1 MIQSEP
7 MSNSNNWDAGPVCH
21 RSIIILKLY
30 GGLSEPISNRNH
42 WATGYGSHNAMS
54 LVANTSRPPILASH
68 VDARCSRISIS
79 QAHSF
84 TARSQDW
91 TLYQKGQNLMF
102 YAELIRRWAEDRNL
116 IRGSDVKSQFVKLIE
131 EAGELANAIAKKN
144 DIEFADAIGD
154 MVVVLTIMAAQN
166 GMMIE
171 DCIDNAWQE
180 IKDRKGKMV
189 DGIFIKESS

>member
-1 MIQSEP
+1 MIYADLIRQ
-7 MSNSNNWDAGPVCH
+7 
-21 RSIIILKLY
+21 
-30 GGLSEPISNRNH
+30 
-42 WATGYGSHNAMS
+42 WAT
-54 LVANTSRPPILASH
+54 
-68 VDARCSRISIS
+68 
-79 QAHSF
+79 
-84 TARSQDW
+84 
-91 TLYQKGQNLMF
+91 
-102 YAELIRRWAEDRNL
+102 DRNL
-116 IRGSDVKSQFVKLIE
+116 IEGSDIKSQFVKLIE

-189 DGIFIKESS
+189 DGIFHKEAS

>member
-1 MIQSEP
+1 
-7 MSNSNNWDAGPVCH
+7 
-21 RSIIILKLY
+21 
-30 GGLSEPISNRNH
+30 
-42 WATGYGSHNAMS
+42 
-54 LVANTSRPPILASH
+54 
-68 VDARCSRISIS
+68 
-79 QAHSF
+79 
-84 TARSQDW
+84 
-91 TLYQKGQNLMF
+91 MF
-102 YAELIRRWAEDRNL
+102 YAELIRGWAEARNL
-116 IRGSDVKSQFVKLIE
+116 IKGSDVKSQFVKLIE

-189 DGIFIKESS
+189 DGIFVKGCLMTPKEKNLAAIEAIAQEHKFTVDDILGTRKFKPLVKVRRKCVVMLREKGYSTTEIGRIMNRDHSTIVHSLQKSKAEA

>member
-1 MIQSEP
+1 MI
-7 MSNSNNWDAGPVCH
+7 
-21 RSIIILKLY
+21 
-30 GGLSEPISNRNH
+30 
-42 WATGYGSHNAMS
+42 
-54 LVANTSRPPILASH
+54 
-68 VDARCSRISIS
+68 
-79 QAHSF
+79 
-84 TARSQDW
+84 
-91 TLYQKGQNLMF
+91 

-171 DCIDNAWQE
+171 DCIDGAWQE